1 MQLGDARPP
10 PRLPGLR
17 DSKGGRVT
25 SRKIHLHARTREGER
40 AERFFFGRG
49 RPATILRRKER
60 RKKKKEVGAGER
72 GGDNSLWGVGT
83 VRKVDRVTQ

>member
-10 PRLPGLR
+10 PRLPGFR

-25 SRKIHLHARTREGER
+25 SRKIYLHARTREGER
-40 AERFFFGRG
+40 AERSFFGRG
-49 RPATILRRKER
+49 RPATIRRKER
-60 RKKKKEVGAGER
+60 RKKRKEEGMGER